1 MKKFLALVLA
11 LLLVCSLVACSDK
24 GENNDDPTDLA
35 VTSNELFYNAGGDY
49 NDRFEYEIINGNEVA
64 IIGFESD
71 YAPHEITIPA
81 TIEDCPVVEIS
92 DAAFYHCSQI
102 TAVTIPA
109 GVRTV
114 GNMAFA
120 GCVQLV
126 RVTFAT
132 EGVKLTTVSDYAFSY
147 CEKLTTIVLPDTLT
161 TLGEGAFFRCAELAT
176 INVPNVVRDAEGN
189 VVKGIT
195 ALSDM
200 VFMGCEKLTTITG
213 GEDITSIGEYAFSC
227 CKALTSY
234 TVPAGVTKVGA
245 YAFSLCD
252 TLSGVTFANP
262 TGWCYTVDGVDEAV
276 DVSDAAWNSVILKGE
291 IALQTLVRK

>member
-11 LLLVCSLVACSDK
+11 LVLVCSLVACSDK
-24 GENNDDPTDLA
+24 ENGDDGNDDLV
-35 VTSNELFYNAGGDY
+35 VTSSDLFYNAGGNY
-49 NDRFEYEIINGNEVA
+49 NDRFEYEIVNGNEVA

-71 YAPHEITIPA
+71 YTPHEITIPA

-92 DAAFYHCSQI
+92 AAAFYHCSQI

-109 GVRTV
+109 GVRV
-114 GNMAFA
+114 IEDMAFA

-126 RVTFAT
+126 RVNFAT
-132 EGVKLTTVSDYAFSY
+132 EGVKLTTVADYAFSY
-147 CEKLTTIVLPDTLT
+147 CAKLTTIVLPDTLT
-161 TLGEGAFFRCAELAT
+161 NLGEGAFFRCAELAT
-176 INVPNVVRDAEGN
+176 INIPNVVRDGEGN

-200 VFMGCEKLTTITG
+200 VFMGCEKLVTITG
-213 GEDITSIGEYAFSC
+213 GTEITAIGEYAFSC

-234 TVPAGVTKVGA
+234 TVPASVTKVGA

-252 TLSGVTFANP
+252 TLANIAFANT
-262 TGWCYTVDGVDEAV
+262 TGWCYAVEDVYEVV
-276 DVSDAAWNSVILKGE
+276 DVTDAAWNSVLLKGE
-291 IALQTLVRK
+291 MALETLERK